1 MMSARKRKAR
11 GITVLHCK
19 YVSLPRHKGQGFGLC
34 KKAESGWIFT
44 GETVYNMAF
53 KVSKQR

>member
-1 MMSARKRKAR
+1 MMSARRRQAR
-11 GITVLHCK
+11 GITVPHCK
-19 YVSLPRHKGQGFGLC
+19 YVSLPRHKGQGCSLW

-44 GETVYNMAF
+44 SETVYNMAF